1 MSKRIEAP
9 GDDKPNP
16 HDEIRAASFIPP
28 VKCSQCGANVAHW
41 EDRMRGLAACNGC
54 GALTTCKAE
63 SGYAL
68 ASEAGAP
75 DADTWGEAH
84 ELAAL
89 ERLFEIGLA
98 VLRHDGLVREHV
110 ARNLV
115 TRAVSTRQEFTASL
129 ASVAGFDR
137 ARIAVEVAH
146 VYRMVAERSA
156 AQ

>member
-9 GDDKPNP
+9 GNKPNP
-16 HDEIRAASFIPP
+16 HDAIRVASFIPL

-41 EDRMRGLAACNGC
+41 VDRIRALAACNGC

-75 DADTWGEAH
+75 AVDAWGEAH

-89 ERLFEIGLA
+89 ERLFEIGLD
-98 VLRHDGLVREHV
+98 VLRRDGLVRGHV
-110 ARNLV
+110 ARSLACRS
-115 TRAVSTRQEFTASL
+115 TSTRQEFTTSL
-129 ASVAGFDR
+129 ASVARFDR

>member
-1 MSKRIEAP
+1 MSKHIEAP

-16 HDEIRAASFIPP
+16 HDEIRAASFISPAL
-28 VKCSQCGANVAHW
+28 CNCGANVFRW
-41 EDRMRGLAACNGC
+41 RDRAKGRAVCNGC
-54 GALTTCKAE
+54 GTGWLC
-63 SGYAL
+63 
-68 ASEAGAP
+68 AGADGEAQAMAIDP
-75 DADTWGEAH
+75 DPNAWHEAH

-89 ERLFEIGLA
+89 ERLFEIGLD
-98 VLRHDGLVREHV
+98 VLRRDGLARGHV
-110 ARNLV
+110 ARNLAC
-115 TRAVSTRQEFTASL
+115 RSTSTQQEFTTSL